1 MSQVSQAT
9 IPLTTQVR
17 RPRRALWLGALLG
30 LAAIATVVLVLALQ
44 GDSPETAG
52 TADVKVQPSARADGG
67 PEESAVAAS
76 IGRPTP
82 EVLTRPDESRIAA
95 AIGGSNSPS
104 STGASKAAA
113 DTGWRSSYQP
123 VPPSKTNNRPD
134 ESRIAAAIS
143 GR

>member
-9 IPLTTQVR
+9 IPITTQVQ
-17 RPRRALWLGALLG
+17 RPRRVLWLGALVA

-44 GDSPETAG
+44 GDSPNAAG
-52 TADVKVQPSARADGG
+52 TADVKAQPSARADGG
-67 PEESAVAAS
+67 PEESAIATS

-82 EVLTRPDESRIAA
+82 EVSTRPDESRIAA
-95 AIGGSNSPS
+95 AVGGSSSPSPS
-104 STGASKAAA
+104 SSP
-113 DTGWRSSYQP
+113 SY
-123 VPPSKTNNRPD
+123 SRPD